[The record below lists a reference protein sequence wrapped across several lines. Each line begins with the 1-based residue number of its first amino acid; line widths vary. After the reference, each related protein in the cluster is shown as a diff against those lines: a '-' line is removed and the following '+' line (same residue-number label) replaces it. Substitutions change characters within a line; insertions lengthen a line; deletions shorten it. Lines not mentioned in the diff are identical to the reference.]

1 MEALPGDLARVLADA
16 VLVVHAAFVAWVVLG
31 GFAVAHRPA
40 LAWLH
45 LPAAAWGAAISFGGW
60 TCPLTPLEHALR
72 RAAGE
77 AGDGGGFVERHLLA
91 MLYPDGL
98 TRGVQV
104 ALGLGVVAVNLLAYA
119 LVRRRRRAA
128 RDSIP
133 ARGAAVAPPGRER
146 GRDAHR

>member
-1 MEALPGDLARVLADA
+1 MP
-16 VLVVHAAFVAWVVLG
+16 
-31 GFAVAHRPA
+31 
-40 LAWLH
+40 
-45 LPAAAWGAAISFGGW
+45 AWGAAISFGGW

-77 AGDGGGFVERHLLA
+77 AGDGGGDGGGFVERHLLA